1 LIADVALFAEG
12 LVLLVRY
19 RDVAKYDNES
29 GWFLPDDE
37 LKYLEHPERA
47 ATRIL
52 KEQLGLAGLKPRL
65 DHIESFKGNSGT
77 WHMSFHSKLDLA
89 RMPRLKPSNGLAG
102 GEVVRTW
109 EVAGPKRGRSSWL
122 GASRPRGD
130 GEEPV
135 LIIGSAFRGAESAKG
150 IAVSEGF

>member
-1 LIADVALFAEG
+1 MEPECQAHTLIADVALFAEG

-77 WHMSFHSKLDLA
+77 WHISFHSKLDLP
-89 RMPRLKPSNGLAG
+89 RMPRLKPSNGLAEAKWFG
-102 GEVVRTW
+102 LGKLPVRN
-109 EVAGPKRGRSSWL
+109 EVAHHGWAL
-122 GASRPRGD
+122 H
-130 GEEPV
+130 V
-135 LIIGSAFRGAESAKG
+135 LEAMAK
-150 IAVSEGF
+150 SPS